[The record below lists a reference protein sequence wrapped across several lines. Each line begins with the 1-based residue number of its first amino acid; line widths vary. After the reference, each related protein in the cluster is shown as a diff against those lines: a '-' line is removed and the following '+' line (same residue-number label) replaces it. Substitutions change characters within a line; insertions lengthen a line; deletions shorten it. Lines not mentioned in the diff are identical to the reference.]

1 MLDLAPVLNCE
12 KSINTILENLE
23 NLADS
28 KGIVKAMLISNMYNE
43 IRLASIEL
51 NKVKTAIKEASTEV
65 DQNG

>member
-1 MLDLAPVLNCE
+1 MDLAPVLNCE
-12 KSINTILENLE
+12 KSLNTILENLE
-23 NLADS
+23 NLADA

-51 NKVKTAIKEASTEV
+51 NKVKTAIKEASKEV